1 MESLSASDC
10 KGLTDKGLA
19 DIEAC
24 RDMGS
29 LLLYGCDKITAAG
42 LKQLAGKRL
51 SFLLIRGCRNVS
63 DGEIKMLEKLLGG
76 PDARVSVS
84 RETHWQID

>member
-1 MESLSASDC
+1 MD
-10 KGLTDKGLA
+10 DKGLA
-19 DIEAC
+19 DIATC

-29 LLLYGCDKITAAG
+29 LLLYGCDKITTAC

-51 SFLLIRGCRNVS
+51 SFFLIRGWRNVS
-63 DGEIKMLEKLLGG
+63 DGEIKMFEKLLGG